1 MRRLFLVLRPRLAHE
16 STVSCTVCL
25 LLRISL
31 CLLLQVLLRIREQGG
46 AFEAAGSASRAD
58 DKLNDGNNYK
68 GMMALADYKRR
79 RTEVLEDPEE
89 KKREAVA
96 SAKVADRQARDEE
109 ARQREEREAQRRERL
124 KAQLAQATLRVDE
137 EGTSVAADG
146 GGVQGDASAG
156 GAAEALGEQ
165 PKKKKKKKALAG
177 EVGALSFDA
186 DEG

>member
-68 GMMALADYKRR
+68 GMMALAEYKRR

-124 KAQLAQATLRVDE
+124 KAQLAQEAAA
-137 EGTSVAADG
+137 VAADG

-156 GAAEALGEQ
+156 GATEALGEQ